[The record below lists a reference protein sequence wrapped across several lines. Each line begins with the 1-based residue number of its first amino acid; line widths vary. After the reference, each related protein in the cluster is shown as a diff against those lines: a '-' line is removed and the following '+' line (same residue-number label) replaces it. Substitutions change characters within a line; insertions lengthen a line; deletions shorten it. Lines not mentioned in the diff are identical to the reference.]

1 MLYRGFNQNEL
12 KKITDVLDRYS
23 VSYHVSVPQ
32 ESLEYID
39 DKTKRVDHRF
49 MDNLLQIEI
58 EKEEFSRLPQTE
70 IQKLFDLRIYPEEES
85 PFTEDELSL
94 LGTEAMKAD
103 EARPDKNVRLN
114 QIAAILAVVVVGSFF
129 LWKNGFF
136 K

>member
-58 EKEEFSRLPQTE
+58 EKEEFSKLPQTE

-129 LWKNGFF
+129 SLEEWFL
-136 K
+136 